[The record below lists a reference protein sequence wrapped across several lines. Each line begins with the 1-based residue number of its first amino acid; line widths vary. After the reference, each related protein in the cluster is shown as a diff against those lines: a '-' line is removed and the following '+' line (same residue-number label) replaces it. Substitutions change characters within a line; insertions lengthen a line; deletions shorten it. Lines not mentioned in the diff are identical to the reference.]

1 MAGARGEVAGAG
13 TARRAEWLTNLTLF
27 ADLTPRW
34 VVGVEMNLGQVI
46 VGDTSVLIMRQLH
59 DEAGRYWMLQA
70 GAGVRV
76 TTDRAVPE
84 IGLRVIREF

>member
-1 MAGARGEVAGAG
+1 MAGARGEVAGNVP
-13 TARRAEWLTNLTLF
+13 ARRAEWLTNLTLF

-34 VVGVEMNLGQVI
+34 VAGVELNLSQVI
-46 VGDTSVLIMRQLH
+46 GGDTSLLIMPQLH
-59 DEAGRYWMLQA
+59 YEAGRHWMLQA

-76 TTDRAVPE
+76 TTDLAVPE